1 MKPNQRKK
9 QRTDDPVK
17 IMAYIMSN
25 MPILLLRSGGAWLS
39 FKRQAK
45 KGSQTFQQTL
55 INQGLDK
62 QTAKQ
67 FTEQYIESSNLIKLF
82 SNQF

>member
-1 MKPNQRKK
+1 MKPNSGQK

-25 MPILLLRSGGAWLS
+25 MPMLLLRSGGAWLS

-45 KGSQTFQQTL
+45 KGSVAFQKEL
-55 INQGLDK
+55 LNQGLDK
-62 QTAKQ
+62 QTARL
-67 FTEQYIESSNLIKLF
+67 FTDQYIESSNLIKLF
-82 SNQF
+82 MNQS